1 MGNRSISN
9 ENGKKML
16 FRCLSGK
23 GVNFQWAIGGFIYL
37 RDVTKAR
44 PHRCNLAYFFEMVP
58 VAGIEPA

>member
-37 RDVTKAR
+37 KSQTAS
-44 PHRCNLAYFFEMVP
+44 LQSGFFSFKMVP